1 MLRRELAALANTRA
15 NVPAAKVL
23 DALLVHEYLPAYSQD
38 RALAFDCRIFRDPEH
53 QRPRQGAR
61 SGGVAP
67 PETEHHLGFHP
78 DVQWGIVRDRQFP
91 EFMNTV
97 RTDLENLVRWH
108 RDAQTGPARP
118 IHVHLAFWCNH
129 GRHRS
134 VACLEL
140 VRHCLGYYP
149 KIYVLDSHVT
159 HLGHWQVG
167 RTCHLCEVCRGVGM
181 VPERQKVFDEA
192 WRHWRWT

>member
-1 MLRRELAALANTRA
+1 MLRRELAALANTNA
-15 NVPAAKVL
+15 NVPAEKVL

-91 EFMNTV
+91 EFMKTV
-97 RTDLENLVRWH
+97 RADLENLVQWH
-108 RDAQTGPARP
+108 RDGQTGPVRP
-118 IHVHLAFWCNH
+118 VHVHLAFWSNH

-140 VRHCLGYYP
+140 VDRRA
-149 KIYVLDSHVT
+149 S
-159 HLGHWQVG
+159 
-167 RTCHLCEVCRGVGM
+167 CR
-181 VPERQKVFDEA
+181 ERV
-192 WRHWRWT
+192 

>member
-1 MLRRELAALANTRA
+1 LANTNA

-23 DALLVHEYLPAYSQD
+23 DALLVHEYLPAYSRD

-53 QRPRQGAR
+53 QRPRQGAG

-78 DVQWGIVRDRQFP
+78 DVQWGIVRDRQFLG
-91 EFMNTV
+91 FMRTV
-97 RTDLENLVRWH
+97 RADIEHLVQWL
-108 RDAQTGPARP
+108 RDGQPFGSQRP
-118 IHVHLAFWCNH
+118 VHVHVAYWCNH

-140 VRHCLGYYP
+140 VRHCLLAYP
-149 KIYVLDSHVT
+149 GVYAIDPRMT

-167 RTCHLCEVCRGVGM
+167 RTCRLCDVCRGEGM
-181 VPERQKVFDEA
+181 VPERQRVFDEA
-192 WRHWRWT
+192 WRHWRWQ